1 MSHNLFKEDGTS
13 SDVNSEEVKK
23 DFKGLLGS
31 IKKFLQELLEI
42 RSNTDSAATKES
54 IIADIPFKGHTS
66 WILVCSIFIASVGL
80 NANST
85 AVVIGAMLISP
96 LMGPILGMGMSLA
109 INDVETLRKSI
120 KNFIVM
126 VVLSVI
132 TAFLFFYTFPIQD
145 ESSELLA
152 RTKPDIRDVLIAFF
166 GGLALVIARA
176 KKGTIASVIFGVA
189 IATALMPP
197 LCTVGFGLAIG
208 KYGYALGAMYLF
220 VINTIFIGLA
230 TFLVIK
236 YLRFPM
242 VRYANSKRR
251 RRIARIASIVGLLV
265 MLPAGYT
272 FYIAFN
278 ESLFK
283 KQAREFLSETI
294 EIYEFAQNGRYL
306 DNLTKM
312 EYDYNEGSLIEIVSM
327 GSEEIPENVINSWRN
342 KQSTYSRLKDAE
354 FNVVQGGRDDSEEK
368 YNYVAELYEAKKAE
382 VLTKDERIQVLEEE
396 IANLSKNASR
406 QIPFGSVVSEAR
418 INYENLTGLAFSYKI
433 ETDFSKTDTIPVF
446 EVKWKRGLSQ
456 SQRRNEESRLSNWL
470 KTRLQDSTL
479 VVKTV
484 N

>member
-1 MSHNLFKEDGTS
+1 MSHNLFNENDASET
-13 SDVNSEEVKK
+13 NSEEVKK

-31 IKKFLQELLEI
+31 VRKFLVELLEI
-42 RSNTDSAATKES
+42 RSNTDPAATKES

-109 INDVETLRKSI
+109 INDVETLRKSL
-120 KNFIVM
+120 KNFVVM

-132 TAFLFFYTFPIQD
+132 TAFFFFYIFPIQD

-251 RRIARIASIVGLLV
+251 RSIARIASAVGFLA

-278 ESLFK
+278 ESLFRN
-283 KQAREFLSETI
+283 QAQEFLSETI

-306 DNLTKM
+306 DNLTKL
-312 EYDYNEGSLIEIVSM
+312 EYDNDLGSLIEIVSM
-327 GSEEIPENVINSWRN
+327 GSEEIPENVIKSWRN
-342 KQSTYSRLKDAE
+342 KQKTYSLLKDAE
-354 FNVVQGGRDDSEEK
+354 FNVVQGARDDSDEK
-368 YNYVAELYEAKKAE
+368 YNYVAELYETKKAE
-382 VLTKDERIQVLEEE
+382 LLTKDERIRVLEEE
-396 IANLSKNASR
+396 IANLSKTASK
-406 QIPFGSVVSEAR
+406 QIPFKAVMEEAK
-418 INYENLTGLAFSYKI
+418 INYEDLTSLGFAYKI
-433 ETDFSKTDTIPVF
+433 QTDFNQMDTIPVF
-446 EVKWKRGLSQ
+446 EVKWKNNL
-456 SQRRNEESRLSNWL
+456 RRKQKNAQQQKLANWL
-470 KTRLQDSTL
+470 RIRLQDSTL
-479 VVKTV
+479 VVKSV
-484 N
+484 E